1 MAIAHGGGVG
11 GSSGKAAGVVSAGV
25 LTERFSEA
33 VAWAAQLHRSQV
45 RKGTEV
51 PYVAHLLGVTS
62 LVLEAGGDEDVA
74 IAALLHDAVEDQGG
88 LATLRLIEDR
98 FGPDVARIVAAC
110 SDTVESP
117 KPPALQRKQAYVR
130 QLDGP
135 DVGEDVLVVSAADKL
150 HNLRSIVADHGRV
163 GDMVWE
169 RFNLSTAQMAWYYSA
184 LADVYRRRL
193 GGLLSQEL
201 DRSVEELKA
210 ILGI

>member
-1 MAIAHGGGVG
+1 VGTAGGGGGAGAEVG
-11 GSSGKAAGVVSAGV
+11 AGILS
-25 LTERFSEA
+25 ERFSEA
-33 VAWAAQLHRSQV
+33 FAWAARLHRHQV

-62 LVLEAGGDEDVA
+62 LVLEAGGDEDMA

-88 LATLRLIEDR
+88 LATLRLIENR

-117 KPPALQRKQAYVR
+117 KPPALQRKQAYIR
-130 QLDGP
+130 QLDRA

-163 GDMVWE
+163 GDTVWE

-201 DRSVEELKA
+201 DRCVEELKA